1 VNDEHSDQHGDE
13 LGDEVRQA
21 AEAVVAATRERIG
34 DRLDYTEASLEAVEE
49 LLAEASEFVSEL
61 PPERVDGLV
70 QQMGSYV
77 LEVGRR
83 AFGGRYL
90 WHPDRDAP
98 VLVVGE
104 PEHRVSML
112 TWDKVRG
119 RLSGDEA
126 DNIPF
131 FYRGFAKQVGVAVA
145 GEDTLFV

>member
-1 VNDEHSDQHGDE
+1 VTDEDDTAQSAE
-13 LGDEVRQA
+13 LADEVRQA
-21 AEAVVAATRERIG
+21 AEAVVTATRDRAG
-34 DRLDYTEASLEAVEE
+34 DRLDFSEASLDLIEE
-49 LLAEASEFVSEL
+49 LLAEAAPFVPEL

-104 PEHRVSML
+104 PEYRVAML

-131 FYRGFAKQVGVAVA
+131 FYRGFAKRVGTATA
-145 GEDTLFV
+145 GEDTLYV